1 MADFLEERI
10 DHQKIR
16 MGASFT
22 DQYAVNIVST
32 SGGQEYRSLT
42 HPFPVRTFDIS
53 QFIEKQEAYDYIC
66 ALYHRAHGQYAG
78 FRIRCY
84 DEFSSNGSVGT
95 PTAFDQPLLVV
106 TAGSVYQIVKQY
118 GTNGTAGAT
127 GYPYRVI
134 HKPVAGTVKVSIGS
148 TEIRTADW
156 SVVTTTGRITLAAN
170 IGHAIT
176 GISKASSAVVTLGT
190 HTYVTGMSVGFKS
203 VAGMTQI
210 NGLRGLI
217 TSYDATTITVNIN
230 SSAFSVYSSG
240 GETNTAPQTGETVS
254 CGFEFDWPVRFN
266 GSLVIGQDYPAH
278 RNADGLELVEI
289 LNP

>member
-1 MADFLEERI
+1 MADFLEERL
-10 DHQKIR
+10 DHQKIK
-16 MGASFT
+16 MGASFAE
-22 DQYAVNIVST
+22 QYAVNIVTT
-32 SGGQEYRSLT
+32 SGGNEYRSLI
-42 HPFPVRTFDIS
+42 HPFPARTFDIS
-53 QFIEKQEAYDYIC
+53 QLLEKSETFNYIL

-84 DEFSSNGSVGT
+84 DEYSSNGNIGT
-95 PTAFDQPLLVV
+95 PTAFDQTLLPVS
-106 TAGSVYQIVKQY
+106 AGVYQIVKQY
-118 GTNGTAGAT
+118 GTNGTAGAA

-134 HKPVAGTVKVSIGS
+134 HKPVSGSVKVGIGS

-176 GISKASSAVVTLGT
+176 GISKASSAVVTLGA

-203 VAGMTQI
+203 VLGMTQI

-230 SSAFSVYSSG
+230 SSAFSVYTSG

-266 GSLVIGQDYPAH
+266 GSLVIGQDYPTH
-278 RNADGLELVEI
+278 RNADGIELIEI

>member
-1 MADFLEERI
+1 MADFLEERL
-10 DHQKIR
+10 DHQKIK

-22 DQYAVNIVST
+22 EQYAVNIVTT
-32 SGGQEYRSLT
+32 SGGNEYRSLI
-42 HPFPVRTFDIS
+42 HPFPARTFDIS
-53 QFIEKQEAYDYIC
+53 QLLEKSETFNYIL

-84 DEFSSNGSVGT
+84 DEYSSNGNIGT
-95 PTAFDQPLLVV
+95 PTAFDQTLLHVS
-106 TAGSVYQIVKQY
+106 AGVYQIVKQY
-118 GTNGTAGAT
+118 GTNGTAGAA

-134 HKPVAGTVKVSIGS
+134 HKPVSGSVKVGIGS

-176 GISKASSAVVTLGT
+176 GISKASSAVVTLGA

-203 VAGMTQI
+203 VLGMTQI

-230 SSAFSVYSSG
+230 SSAFSVYTSG

-266 GSLVIGQDYPAH
+266 GSLVIGQDYPTH
-278 RNADGLELVEI
+278 RNADGIELIEI

>member
-1 MADFLEERI
+1 MADFLEERL
-10 DHQKIR
+10 DHQKIK
-16 MGASFT
+16 MGASFAE
-22 DQYAVNIVST
+22 QYAVNIVTT
-32 SGGQEYRSLT
+32 SGGNEYRSLI
-42 HPFPVRTFDIS
+42 HPFPARTFDIS
-53 QFIEKQEAYDYIC
+53 QLLEKSETFNYIL

-78 FRIRCY
+78 FRLRCY
-84 DEFSSNGSVGT
+84 DEYSSNGNIGT
-95 PTAFDQPLLVV
+95 PTAFDQTLLPVS
-106 TAGSVYQIVKQY
+106 AGVYQIVKQY
-118 GTNGTAGAT
+118 GTNGTAGAA

-134 HKPVAGTVKVSIGS
+134 HKPVSGSVKVGIGS

-176 GISKASSAVVTLGT
+176 GISKASSAVVTLGA

-203 VAGMTQI
+203 VLGMTQI

-230 SSAFSVYSSG
+230 SSAFSVYTSG

-266 GSLVIGQDYPAH
+266 GSLVIGQDYPIH
-278 RNADGLELVEI
+278 RNADGIELIEI